1 MQLTITNADGDR
13 VWSQEVDGSFDLG
26 TIKMLS
32 AADLGMNY
40 EQMTLLVNGVPV
52 LNDQQTLTAA
62 GVKDGDVLQAFPVNA
77 AQLAQQLGQRQQQQ
91 QQRNRPVD
99 YKEKAR
105 ELMRTAPRAVI
116 RERWTALAD
125 AMDANDIDKVARMLE
140 EQDAKKREED
150 ARLARAEANPQD
162 PENQRYLEERIRQQ
176 NVEESFI
183 EAQENFPEMFGTV
196 VMLYIDVKVN
206 GVRVKAFVDSGAQ
219 MTIMSSACAERC
231 SSMRLLDKRFAGI
244 AKGVGT
250 QKILGRVHLGQI
262 QIGDSHIPQSFSVM
276 EEQPMDLLIGLDL
289 LKRHQCVIDLKNNC
303 LTIGTTNQ
311 TVPFL
316 SEGQLDAEA
325 RLSGPAAEN
334 AAREEMEIQKAI
346 DASKT
351 EQPSTS
357 GAQTTTQQSSSQIQ
371 QVVSMTQCTPERA
384 SAALAQFNNDPN
396 AAALSILTQQ
406 MA

>member
-13 VWSQEVDGSFDLG
+13 VWSQEVDGNFDLA

-32 AADLGMNY
+32 ASDLGMNY
-40 EQMTLLVNGVPV
+40 ESMTLLINGRPV
-52 LNDQQTLTAA
+52 LNDQQSLTAS
-62 GVKDGDVLQAFPVNA
+62 GVNDGDVLQALPFN
-77 AQLAQQLGQRQQQQ
+77 AQQLMQQQMQ
-91 QQRNRPVD
+91 QQSNQPTD
-99 YKEKAR
+99 YRQRAL
-105 ELMRTAPRAVI
+105 ELMNSTPRALI

-125 AMDANDIDKVARMLE
+125 AMDANDVDKVASMLE
-140 EQDAKKREED
+140 AQEKKKSEEKEKI
-150 ARLARAEANPQD
+150 RRAEANPQD
-162 PENQRYLEERIRQQ
+162 PENKRYLEERIRQQ
-176 NVEESFI
+176 NVEASFL

-206 GVRVKAFVDSGAQ
+206 GQKVKAFVDSGAQ
-219 MTIMSSACAERC
+219 MTIMSSACATRC
-231 SSMRLLDKRFAGI
+231 DAMRLLDTRFAGV

-262 QIGDSHIPQSFSVM
+262 QIGNSHIPQSFSVM
-276 EEQPMDLLIGLDL
+276 EDQPMDLLIGLDL
-289 LKRHQCVIDLKNNC
+289 LKRHQCMIDLKNNC

-311 TVPFL
+311 TVQFL

-351 EQPSTS
+351 DNQPSTS
-357 GAQTTTQQSSSQIQ
+357 RDPKVT
-371 QVVSMTQCTPERA
+371 QVVSMTNCTEERA
-384 SAALAQFNNDPN
+384 KSALAQFNNDPN
-396 AAALSILTQQ
+396 AAALSILTSQ
-406 MA
+406 MK